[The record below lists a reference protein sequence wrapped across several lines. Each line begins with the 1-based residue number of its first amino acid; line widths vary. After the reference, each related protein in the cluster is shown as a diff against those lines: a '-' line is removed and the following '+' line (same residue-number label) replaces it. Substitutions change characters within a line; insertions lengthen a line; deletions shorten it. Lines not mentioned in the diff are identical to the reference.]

1 MAYIERNTQ
10 GAEKGVYDIIVI
22 GGGIHGVMMAL
33 EAGRRN
39 LKCLLLEK
47 SDFGGATSYNSLR
60 IIHGGFRYLQNLN
73 IARVRESASE
83 RRWYQTHF
91 PKLVEPMP
99 CLFPLYGNG
108 LQRPLFFGPALSMY
122 NLITRDRNEGI
133 SKERQLPPARL
144 VARQRA
150 LELFPGLNPKGLKM
164 GGVWYDAFMADSQR
178 VLISCL
184 LWATSLG
191 VQALNYVRATGLS
204 IDKGRVTGVC
214 AVDEETG
221 REHEFRSSV
230 VINCAGPW
238 CRELAAKF
246 DKDDPSLFQSML
258 AWNVL
263 FDRRQLSDYATAIT
277 SGDPGTHSYFSVP
290 WKGKLLVGTGQAPWP
305 FAERE
310 PKVTE
315 QQLLAFCRDLNKALP
330 GMNFEIADIV
340 TVYAGLQCA
349 TKPGG
354 TEFTKRSVFIDHGK
368 TSGPKGLFSL
378 SGIKFTTARR
388 LAEKTFGRI
397 FPNGRNPAPSS
408 EKPPSGEVQTR
419 GVYPF
424 EWFPDTHDNSW
435 IKGLQ
440 QIIKEESVVHLEDLI
455 FRRTSIGDSPQRALK
470 LAAQISM
477 VFGWDAERQAQ
488 ECARIKSRCR
498 ERYFDAA
505 VPDALPSPPIHDP
518 ETHSARP
525 L

>member
-10 GAEKGVYDIIVI
+10 SVEKDGYDIIII

-33 EAGRRN
+33 EAGFRN
-39 LKCLLLEK
+39 LRCLLLEK
-47 SDFGGATSYNSLR
+47 ADFGGATSYNSLR
-60 IIHGGFRYLQNLN
+60 IIHGGFRYLQSLD
-73 IARVRESASE
+73 IARVRESAKE
-83 RRWYQTHF
+83 RRWYQTNF

-133 SKERQLPPARL
+133 SKERHLPPARL
-144 VARQRA
+144 VDRQRA
-150 LELFPGLNPKGLKM
+150 LEIFPELNPKGLKM

-184 LWATSLG
+184 LWASSLG
-191 VQALNYVRATGLS
+191 VQALNYVRAADLS
-204 IDKGRVTGVC
+204 IDKDQVTGIR

-221 REHEFRSSV
+221 REHEFRSAV

-263 FDRRQLSDYATAIT
+263 FDQRQLSDHATAIT
-277 SGDPGTHSYFSVP
+277 TGDPGTHSYFSVP
-290 WKGKLLVGTGQAPWP
+290 WKGKLFVGTGQAPWP

-315 QQLLAFCRDLNKALP
+315 QQLLAFCRDLNKAVP
-330 GMNFEIADIV
+330 GMNFKIADIV
-340 TVYAGLQCA
+340 NVYAGLQCA
-349 TKPGG
+349 TRPGG

-368 TSGPKGLFSL
+368 TGGPKGLFSL

-388 LAEKTFGRI
+388 LAEKALGPI
-397 FPNGRNPAPSS
+397 FP
-408 EKPPSGEVQTR
+408 TR
-419 GVYPF
+419 G
-424 EWFPDTHDNSW
+424 
-435 IKGLQ
+435 GL
-440 QIIKEESVVHLEDLI
+440 SLRVVP
-455 FRRTSIGDSPQRALK
+455 G
-470 LAAQISM
+470 
-477 VFGWDAERQAQ
+477 QAG
-488 ECARIKSRCR
+488 
-498 ERYFDAA
+498 
-505 VPDALPSPPIHDP
+505 
-518 ETHSARP
+518 
-525 L
+525 